1 MKETPGKRKEEKKEM
16 VERNKHSNIKVNLKR
31 TQKLQKIY
39 KFNQFVNGGKKL
51 CARLSKIF

>member
-16 VERNKHSNIKVNLKR
+16 VERNKHSKIKVNLKR

-39 KFNQFVNGGKKL
+39 KFNQFVNGGKKTM
-51 CARLSKIF
+51 CKII